1 MGGSAKSIHEVPR
14 PVLIAGPCA
23 AESREQVLQTALAL
37 AQVPALFAF
46 RAGLWKPR
54 TRPGEFEG
62 VGEKGLPWLR
72 EAREKTGLSLAVEIA
87 MPSHAE
93 ACIDAGIDIVWIGA
107 RTIVSP
113 FIIEEIASALQ
124 GSELCVMVKNPV
136 NPDLALWAGGL
147 ERLKK
152 HGIKRLAAVHRGF
165 DAFSSKPYRNIP
177 LWEIPIELMR
187 LFPDLPVLCD
197 PSHISGSRE
206 LIPAIAQKAL
216 DFGMDGLMIET
227 HINPQG
233 ALTDVD
239 QQLSPAEFKR
249 LIENIKIR
257 RGKASSKDSTL
268 EKYRTG
274 IDEIDGQILE
284 LLAKR
289 MKISTLI
296 GEYKKKINLRPYQ
309 ADRWSAVVKDR
320 LDKGCSLSLDENFV
334 KRLFELIHVES
345 LRKQD

>member
-1 MGGSAKSIHEVPR
+1 
-14 PVLIAGPCA
+14 
-23 AESREQVLQTALAL
+23 
-37 AQVPALFAF
+37 
-46 RAGLWKPR
+46 
-54 TRPGEFEG
+54 
-62 VGEKGLPWLR
+62 
-72 EAREKTGLSLAVEIA
+72 
-87 MPSHAE
+87 
-93 ACIDAGIDIVWIGA
+93 
-107 RTIVSP
+107 
-113 FIIEEIASALQ
+113 
-124 GSELCVMVKNPV
+124 
-136 NPDLALWAGGL
+136 
-147 ERLKK
+147 
-152 HGIKRLAAVHRGF
+152 
-165 DAFSSKPYRNIP
+165 
-177 LWEIPIELMR
+177 MR

-257 RGKASSKDSTL
+257 QGKASSKDSTL